1 MSTRIRLARHGRKKQ
16 AFYHIVVADQKAPRN
31 GRFIEK
37 LGVYNPN
44 TNPATIELD
53 FDGAVNWLLK
63 GAQPSDTVR
72 ALLSYKGVMMK
83 KHLMAGVAKGA
94 FNEEEAEKR
103 FTAWMEAKENEVAD
117 KKTGLEAA
125 AIAEVKAA
133 LAAEKAKNDARA
145 EAIALKSSAVTEES
159 TQEEIATEDGAAET
173 PVAEEVATEEV
184 VTETPVA
191 EEVAADEVVAETPVA
206 ETPVAEEKVT
216 DEVVEGTPAAEEV
229 AATEEVVEET
239 LVAEEKATEE
249 VIAETPV
256 AEEVATEEV
265 VEETPVA
272 EEKATEE
279 VVEETPV
286 AEEVAATE
294 EVVEE
299 TPVAEEKVTDEEAPA
314 EEEKT
319 EKS

>member
-1 MSTRIRLARHGRKKQ
+1 MRTNHRDGLTKLKEKMATRIRLARHGRRKQ
-16 AFYHIVVADQKAPRN
+16 AFYHIVVADQRAPRN

-145 EAIALKSSAVTEES
+145 EAIALKGAAVAEES
-159 TQEEIATEDGAAET
+159 TQEEIATEDGATET

-206 ETPVAEEKVT
+206 EEKVT
-216 DEVVEGTPAAEEV
+216 N
-229 AATEEVVEET
+229 
-239 LVAEEKATEE
+239 
-249 VIAETPV
+249 
-256 AEEVATEEV
+256 EV

-272 EEKATEE
+272 EEKA
-279 VVEETPV
+279 
-286 AEEVAATE
+286 
-294 EVVEE
+294 
-299 TPVAEEKVTDEEAPA
+299 TDEEAPA